1 VSRAARRQ
9 KRRMF
14 CEIVH
19 EGRAQRAIVLDVSRT
34 GLFVQTS
41 ARLAPGTELEILLRL
56 EANAEP
62 VRLRTAVARQKA
74 VPAQLTQIAHGG
86 MGLRI
91 LEAPREYYHAIGEPA
106 PWPGMGARRPAQ
118 ATASTAPAST
128 APQKPRFRVRVKQ
141 REGSRSRV
149 LEIAAETPE
158 RACALALVAVG
169 PGWEALGADRA

>member
-1 VSRAARRQ
+1 MSRAARRQ

-41 ARLAPGTELEILLRL
+41 ARLAPGTELEIQLRL
-56 EANAEP
+56 EANSDP
-62 VRLRTAVARQKA
+62 IRLRTAVARQKA
-74 VPAQLTQIAHGG
+74 VPAQLTQVAHGG
-86 MGLRI
+86 VGLRI

-106 PWPGMGARRPAQ
+106 PWPAAAARRSAEP
-118 ATASTAPAST
+118 TSGGAPAA
-128 APQKPRFRVRVKQ
+128 APHKPRFRVRVKQ
-141 REGSRSRV
+141 SEGSRSRV
-149 LEIAAETPE
+149 LDIAAETPE
-158 RACALALVAVG
+158 RACALALAAVG

>member
-1 VSRAARRQ
+1 MTRAARRQ

-19 EGRAQRAIVLDVSRT
+19 EGRAQRAIVLDVSRS

-41 ARLAPGTELEILLRL
+41 ARLAPGTELEIDLRL

-62 VRLRTAVARQKA
+62 IRLRAAVARQKA
-74 VPAQLTQIAHGG
+74 VPVQLTQVAHGG

-106 PWPGMGARRPAQ
+106 PWPAAARGAAEKK
-118 ATASTAPAST
+118 AAAPA
-128 APQKPRFRVRVKQ
+128 APEAKPRFRVRVKQ
-141 REGSRSRV
+141 REGPRSRI
-149 LEIAAETPE
+149 LDIAAETPE